1 MEEKE
6 REQPIMEP
14 TTALNGADENSVASE
29 IGSQK
34 TDLGK
39 FKNVNDLL
47 DAYNNLQSEFTRK
60 CQLLKSFEKD
70 KTAKEK
76 VNSENLVSDNISLND
91 SNQFESDKNDFDE
104 KTSENIKLNEKDK
117 KIQKNNEINV
127 VFSKNE
133 EIMKNFSQIQNAIK
147 DDKNDLV
154 GQNFERE
161 NEEINNFTANET
173 ETENQQDEEILNQNE
188 EQEKDE
194 EIFLMQFLK
203 ENDEA
208 KNFIEEIKSSVNYIK
223 SQQNPYQIAWA
234 KVVLKDLKNKKDNP
248 IINEYVLSNENIK
261 NQIIKSYLKELEKNK
276 APIVMQGGQRLSGVL
291 PDNPKTLAEAKELT
305 SKMFS

>member
-1 MEEKE
+1 MEELK

-29 IGSQK
+29 IGSQRA
-34 TDLGK
+34 DLGK

-76 VNSENLVSDNISLND
+76 ENTERLNSGNIHFD
-91 SNQFESDKNDFDE
+91 DKNQADLDVKKNDE
-104 KTSENIKLNEKDK
+104 ITTDNKELNEKDK
-117 KIQKNNEINV
+117 NLQKNNEINA

-133 EIMKNFSQIQNAIK
+133 EIMKNFSQIQNESKA
-147 DDKNDLV
+147 DKTGFI
-154 GQNFERE
+154 GQNLEME
-161 NEEINNFTANET
+161 NSQENNFTAN
-173 ETENQQDEEILNQNE
+173 TENQNDESYSQNE
-188 EQEKDE
+188 ENEKADE
-194 EIFLMQFLK
+194 NFLMQFLK

-208 KNFIEEIKSSVNYIK
+208 KNFIEEIKSSVNYTK

-234 KVVLKDLKNKKDNP
+234 NVVLKDLKNKKDNP

-291 PDNPKTLAEAKELT
+291 PDNPRTLAEAKELT